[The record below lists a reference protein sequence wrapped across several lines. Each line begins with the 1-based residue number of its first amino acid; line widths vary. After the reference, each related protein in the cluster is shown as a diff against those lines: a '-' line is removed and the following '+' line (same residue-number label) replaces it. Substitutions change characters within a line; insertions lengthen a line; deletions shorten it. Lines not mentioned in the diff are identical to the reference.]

1 MMLLL
6 ALAIAIQTGAAAPD
20 GFAGA
25 VLEGRASAV
34 QALIAKGANVNEP
47 DDTGMTPLM
56 TAAAQGH
63 AAVARLLIAAGANV
77 NATDR
82 DAITPLMRAAASNRA
97 EVVTLLLSS
106 GADPNLRTRDGA
118 TALTAAAFGGYADVV
133 KTLLDRRA
141 DPAAADQQGR
151 TPMMAAAMNG
161 HTAVVEALLAKGA
174 SVTATDTAGAAAL
187 RYAAARGRA
196 DIVDRL
202 SKAGVAWSDA
212 ELTLAAEGCHGDVV
226 KLLLD
231 KGGNVTAARDG
242 RSLLL
247 LAAAGGCVDTVRPL
261 LENGADVNARDTAGK
276 TAMMVAALAGSR
288 EIVQMLLDHGAD
300 PNAMDEL
307 ERTALMFASLSR
319 QDEVVALLQQKS
331 GGQTAATSLV
341 VESPTLK
348 ADQPVPRDYTADG
361 RNMSPPLTWRN
372 VPSGTRQ
379 LAVICE
385 DPDAGNP
392 PPFVHWV
399 IYKIP
404 ATAKG
409 VPENIPFEPGAAMP
423 SEIAGAIQGISGF
436 RRPIYRGPAP
446 PPGKVHHYHFIVY
459 ALGAD
464 LDLKPGLT
472 RGELLTAIQGHVI
485 GQGELVATYERK

>member
-1 MMLLL
+1 MTLLL
-6 ALAIAIQTGAAAPD
+6 ALAIAIQTGTAAPE
-20 GFAGA
+20 GFADA
-25 VLEGRASAV
+25 VLDGRASAV

-63 AAVARLLIAAGANV
+63 VAVVRLLIAAGANV

-82 DAITPLMRAAASNRA
+82 DAITALMRAAASSRTEA
-97 EVVTLLLSS
+97 VTLLLSS

-133 KTLLDRRA
+133 KRLLDRRA

-174 SVTATDTAGAAAL
+174 SVTAADAAGATAL
-187 RYAAARGRA
+187 RYAAARGHA
-196 DIVDRL
+196 DIVDML
-202 SKAGVAWSDA
+202 SKAGGAWSEA
-212 ELTLAAEGCHGDVV
+212 ELTLAAEGCHGEVV
-226 KLLLD
+226 TLLLD
-231 KGGNVTAARDG
+231 KGGNIKAARDG

-261 LENGADVNARDTAGK
+261 AEKGADVNARDGAGK
-276 TAMMVAALAGSR
+276 TALMVAALAGSR
-288 EIVQMLLDHGAD
+288 EIVQLLLDHGAD

-319 QDEVVALLQQKS
+319 QDEVVALLQPKS
-331 GGQTAATSLV
+331 GGQTPASSLV

-361 RNMSPPLTWRN
+361 RNVSPPLTWRN
-372 VPSGTRQ
+372 MPAGTRQ
-379 LAVICE
+379 LAVVCE

-409 VPENIPFEPGAAMP
+409 LPENIPFEPGAAMP
-423 SEIAGAIQGISGF
+423 AEIAGAIQGVSGF

-446 PPGKVHHYHFIVY
+446 PLGKVHHYHFIVY
-459 ALGAD
+459 AIDAD
-464 LDLKPGLT
+464 LALAPGLT
-472 RGELLTAIQGHVI
+472 RSELLTAIQGHII